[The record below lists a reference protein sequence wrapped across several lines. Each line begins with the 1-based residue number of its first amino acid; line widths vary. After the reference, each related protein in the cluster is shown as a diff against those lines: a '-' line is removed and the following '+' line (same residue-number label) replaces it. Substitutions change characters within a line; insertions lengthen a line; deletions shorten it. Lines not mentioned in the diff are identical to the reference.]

1 MQLITDHGLTER
13 HARSL
18 LRIGSSEDRLFIL
31 QKIIKNNLNVERSE
45 HLIDE
50 FIGSQRDKASYKK
63 RSIVFQNVKMFVNTI
78 NRAVE
83 TMQAAGI
90 SADSRKIQS
99 EDYIEYRVRIPI
111 QKKV

>member
-1 MQLITDHGLTER
+1 MQTSFGCFDLAVTS
-13 HARSL
+13 A
-18 LRIGSSEDRLFIL
+18 DRLVIL
-31 QKIIKNNLNVERSE
+31 EKVVKGKLNVEKTE

-50 FIGSQRDKASYKK
+50 YIGQQRVKNSYKK
-63 RSIVFQNVKMFVNTI
+63 RSKVFQNVKLFVNTI
-78 NRAVE
+78 NKAVE

-111 QKKV
+111 TSLK